1 MGSNHLPSGRR
12 TCLRFRRTRQ
22 ASRWVHQ
29 PGMRANLPPV
39 NVWLKTLL
47 SLVGVWLLAFG
58 AIHWLHASK
67 PTAASITAY
76 LKRTDLT
83 AMSPGDRARALA
95 RAADQLNELSFDE
108 RQRLQRSGETRRFFA
123 TLTPA
128 EQDQFLDATL
138 PSDFKQLMEVFN
150 KMEPAKRKEFVDH
163 ALEDM
168 KKHEGE
174 APPVEAD
181 ERVRDRVID
190 QGLKSFYKDANSD
203 VKLDL
208 APLIEQ
214 MQRNLQG
221 GGPG

>member
-1 MGSNHLPSGRR
+1 M
-12 TCLRFRRTRQ
+12 
-22 ASRWVHQ
+22 
-29 PGMRANLPPV
+29 
-39 NVWLKTLL
+39 NVWLKTAL
-47 SLVGVWLLAFG
+47 SLVAVWLVAFG

-67 PTAASITAY
+67 PTAASMTEY
-76 LKRTDLT
+76 LQRANLASRT
-83 AMSPGDRARALA
+83 PRDRAKMLA

-108 RQRLQRSGETRRFFA
+108 RQRLQRSGATRRFFA
-123 TLTPA
+123 TLTPD
-128 EQDQFLDATL
+128 EQGKFLDATL

-150 KMEPAKRKEFVDH
+150 KMDPDKRKEFVNH

-168 KKHEGE
+168 KKHAGE

-181 ERVRDRVID
+181 EQLRDRVID

-221 GGPG
+221 GGQG

>member
-1 MGSNHLPSGRR
+1 MRWPSF
-12 TCLRFRRTRQ
+12 C
-22 ASRWVHQ
+22 
-29 PGMRANLPPV
+29 ANLSTV
-39 NVWLKTLL
+39 NVWLKTALAL
-47 SLVGVWLLAFG
+47 AGVWLLAFG
-58 AIHWLHASK
+58 AIQWLHASK

-76 LKRTDLT
+76 LAHANLAAETPR
-83 AMSPGDRARALA
+83 DRALTLQ
-95 RAADQLNELSFDE
+95 RAADQLNELTLDE
-108 RQRLQRSGETRRFFA
+108 RQQLQRSGTTRRFFE

-128 EQDQFLDATL
+128 EQERFLDATL
-138 PSDFKQLMEVFN
+138 PADFKQLMEAFN
-150 KMEPAKRKEFVDH
+150 KMEPTKRKELVNH

-181 ERVRDRVID
+181 EHLRDKVID

>member
-1 MGSNHLPSGRR
+1 M
-12 TCLRFRRTRQ
+12 
-22 ASRWVHQ
+22 
-29 PGMRANLPPV
+29 
-39 NVWLKTLL
+39 NVWLKTVL

-76 LKRTDLT
+76 LQCTDLST
-83 AMSPGDRARALA
+83 LSPGDRARMLS
-95 RAADQLNELSFDE
+95 RAEDQLNDLSFDE
-108 RQRLQRSGETRRFFA
+108 RQRLQRNGETRRFFA
-123 TLTPA
+123 SLTPA
-128 EQDQFLDATL
+128 EQNQFLDATL
-138 PSDFKQLMEVFN
+138 PADFKQLMEVFN
-150 KMEPAKRKEFVDH
+150 KMEPGKRKEFVNR

-181 ERVRDRVID
+181 ERLRDRVID

>member
-1 MGSNHLPSGRR
+1 M
-12 TCLRFRRTRQ
+12 
-22 ASRWVHQ
+22 
-29 PGMRANLPPV
+29 
-39 NVWLKTLL
+39 NVWLKTAL
-47 SLVGVWLLAFG
+47 SLAGVWLLAFG

-76 LKRTDLT
+76 LQHADLA
-83 AMSPGDRARALA
+83 AMSLHDRVRTLTQAE
-95 RAADQLNELSFDE
+95 DQLNELSFDE

-123 TLTPA
+123 KLTPE
-128 EQDQFLDATL
+128 EQDKFLDATL
-138 PSDFKQLMEVFN
+138 PADFKQLMEVFN

-174 APPVEAD
+174 APPIEAD
-181 ERVRDRVID
+181 ERLRDHVID